1 MPVWTF
7 SARIQQ
13 FTLCSFYH
21 PECTSIVLFWLS
33 VVEFVREEIVAIL
46 GMVFIAFF
54 NQISME
60 VH

>member
-13 FTLCSFYH
+13 FTLYSFYH
-21 PECTSIVLFWLS
+21 PECISIVLFWLS
-33 VVEFVREEIVAIL
+33 VVEFVREEIVTIL